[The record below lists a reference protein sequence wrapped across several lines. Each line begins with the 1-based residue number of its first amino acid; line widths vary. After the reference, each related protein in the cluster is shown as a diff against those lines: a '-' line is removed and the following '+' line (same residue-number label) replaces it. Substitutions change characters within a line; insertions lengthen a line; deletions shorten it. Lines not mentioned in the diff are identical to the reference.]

1 LLPQIIQD
9 LNKEIELHDKVLE
22 SLKNS
27 VNDKA
32 LVDRSILDA
41 LSSGQKLE
49 RKFMLREELLEEIKK
64 NKQRQVVLQKKID
77 R

>member
-1 LLPQIIQD
+1 MLPQIIQD